1 MNATRKSDEKPNA
14 VSNTKPNV
22 APSMKRVGIFGGSF
36 DPVHNAHVALARLA
50 LAELELDELLWVPVG
65 QPWQKRRALAPVP
78 HREAMV
84 RLAIEGEPRF
94 VLSRIETRRSG
105 PSYTIETVRE
115 LQAAQPGVRWFLVI
129 GQDQYAGFHTWH
141 GWQEL
146 LGLVTLAVA
155 DRAASGPG
163 ARLVADPQV
172 LRVPHEAVALPMMAE
187 SSTDIR
193 ERLAHGQG
201 IDDLVPA
208 PVARYIA
215 RHRLYQDLKPAQE
228 LNGHS

>member
-1 MNATRKSDEKPNA
+1 MQ
-14 VSNTKPNV
+14 
-22 APSMKRVGIFGGSF
+22 RVGIFGGSF

-50 LAELELDELLWVPVG
+50 LTELALDEVVWLPAG
-65 QPWQKRRALAPVP
+65 QPWQKHRVITPAV

-84 RLAIEGEPRF
+84 ALAIAGEPRF
-94 VLSRIETRRSG
+94 TLSRIELERGG
-105 PSYTIETVRE
+105 PSYTIESVRA
-115 LQAAQPGVRWFLVI
+115 LRAQRPDTDWHLVI

-155 DRAASGPG
+155 DRAANRPDAPVS
-163 ARLVADPQV
+163 ADAKV
-172 LRVPHEAVALPMMAE
+172 LAVPHEAVALPMMDV

-193 ERLAHGQG
+193 ERLAGGQG
-201 IDDLVPA
+201 INDLVPA

-215 RHRLYQDLKPAQE
+215 RHHLYQDPPGSAPTQE

>member
-1 MNATRKSDEKPNA
+1 MNATRKSDA
-14 VSNTKPNV
+14 KPNV
-22 APSMKRVGIFGGSF
+22 APSTKRIGIFGGSF

-50 LAELELDELLWVPVG
+50 LAELKLDELLWVPVG

-78 HREAMV
+78 QREAMV

-94 VLSRIETRRSG
+94 VLSRIETQRSG

-215 RHRLYQDLKPAQE
+215 RHHLYQDLKPAQE